1 MKNLTSAALATLFLT
16 ATAGVALAQ
25 PEENPLDSSSQESWN
40 EPAPQQAAP
49 SPAAAPSSS
58 DTLTMGIST
67 AFPTGGD
74 GGAANFLYGLDT
86 DTFLN
91 IRIGFDIEKAVVDD
105 GMGGTTGQT
114 TVGFFTGAGYRMYKP
129 TKGKI
134 RPYLEPGAF
143 IAINDFDAA
152 GDTLGLGVDVVMGV
166 DYQLMDQFTLG
177 VGIGGGL
184 TFTDSFDT
192 IDIGLFTQNI
202 NATFW
207 W

>member
-16 ATAGVALAQ
+16 ATAGVAIAQ
-25 PEENPLDSSSQESWN
+25 DENPFAAPS
-40 EPAPQQAAP
+40 EPAPAQSQ
-49 SPAAAPSSS
+49 PAAAQSASS
-58 DTLTMGIST
+58 DSDVLSMGFST

-74 GGAANFLYGLDT
+74 GGAANFLYGLDA

-91 IRIGFDIEKAVVDD
+91 FRLGFNINKLVTPDPADPAETVS
-105 GMGGTTGQT
+105 QT
-114 TVGFFTGAGYRMYKP
+114 TVGFFAGAGYRMYKP

-143 IAINDFDAA
+143 IAVNDFDAA
-152 GDTLGLGVDVVMGV
+152 SDTLGLGVQAVMGV
-166 DYQLMDQFTLG
+166 DYQLMEQFTLG
-177 VGIGGGL
+177 MGIGGGL